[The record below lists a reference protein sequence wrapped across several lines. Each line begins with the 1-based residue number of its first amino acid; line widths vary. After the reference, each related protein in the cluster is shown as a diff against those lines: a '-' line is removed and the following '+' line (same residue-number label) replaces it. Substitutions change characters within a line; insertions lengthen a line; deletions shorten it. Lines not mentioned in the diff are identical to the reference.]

1 MSNFNYK
8 LENELIPKIN
18 KIQNIIILELGVQ
31 KGRSTIKFLEL
42 CKKNNGKLFSV
53 DIDDCSNVSDDK
65 NWTFLRSRDDNFDYI
80 KSVVPNKID
89 VLFIDTLHEA
99 EHVKNLLYNYFPLI
113 NINGYIFIDDISHLP
128 YLKDKSRNNFY
139 CEINNKETFEG
150 LLSIYSKND
159 ENFELNFSF
168 IRILCCDDCICSVER
183 FKRFAAFNVIL
194 YIFLTSREV
203 SIFLFIFHSRCK

>member
-53 DIDDCSNVSDDK
+53 DIDDCSNVSNDK

-89 VLFIDTLHEA
+89 VLFIDSLHEA

-139 CEINNKETFEG
+139 CEINNKETFEN

-168 IRILCCDDCICSVER
+168 MSSGLAIIKKLNDKNLLPFDNLKER
-183 FKRFAAFNVIL
+183 SKSLKN
-194 YIFLTSREV
+194 IFRKLWKKV
-203 SIFLFIFHSRCK
+203 KKN

>member
-53 DIDDCSNVSDDK
+53 DIDDCSNVSNDE

-139 CEINNKETFEG
+139 CEINNKETFEN

-168 IRILCCDDCICSVER
+168 MSSGLAIIKKLNDKNLLPFDNLKER
-183 FKRFAAFNVIL
+183 SQSLKN
-194 YIFLTSREV
+194 IFRKLWKKV
-203 SIFLFIFHSRCK
+203 KKN